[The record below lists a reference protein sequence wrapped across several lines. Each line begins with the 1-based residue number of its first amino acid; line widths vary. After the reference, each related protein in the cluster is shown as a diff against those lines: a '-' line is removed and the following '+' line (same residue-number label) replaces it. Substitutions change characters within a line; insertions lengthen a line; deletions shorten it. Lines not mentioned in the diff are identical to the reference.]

1 MCPNCDKC
9 VPIACLN
16 IGMIDI
22 FSILILLSLPFGI
35 VGLYIL
41 FTDPTDNRSIWMKFH
56 SLMKSGRLNKVV
68 KKITS

>member
-35 VGLYIL
+35 VGWYIL
-41 FTDPTDNRSIWMKFH
+41 LNDPTDNRSMWKKFH
-56 SLMKSGRLNKVV
+56 SLMKAGRLNKVV
-68 KKITS
+68 KKIT

>member
-1 MCPNCDKC
+1 MCPNCDKF
-9 VPIACLN
+9 VSIACLN

-35 VGLYIL
+35 VGWYIL

-68 KKITS
+68 KKITN

>member
-1 MCPNCDKC
+1 MCLNCAKC
-9 VPIACLN
+9 VTIWCIN

-22 FSILILLSLPFGI
+22 ISILILLSLPFGI
-35 VGLYIL
+35 VGWYIL
-41 FTDPTDNRSIWMKFH
+41 FTDPTDNRSIWSKFH

>member
-1 MCPNCDKC
+1 MCLNCDKC

-35 VGLYIL
+35 VGWYIL
-41 FTDPTDNRSIWMKFH
+41 LNDPTDNRSMWKKFH
-56 SLMKSGRLNKVV
+56 SLMKAGRLNKVV
-68 KKITS
+68 KKIT

>member
-35 VGLYIL
+35 VGWYIIL
-41 FTDPTDNRSIWMKFH
+41 NDPTDNRSIWKKFH
-56 SLMKSGRLNKVV
+56 SLMKAGRLNKVV
-68 KKITS
+68 KKIT